1 MEKESNSILGKVAG
15 ILIGITG
22 IYLGIKLISDPKFSF
37 SITVG
42 NSIKE

>member
-1 MEKESNSILGKVAG
+1 MEKESNSILGNVAG
-15 ILIGITG
+15 ILLGITG

-42 NSIKE
+42 SNIRK